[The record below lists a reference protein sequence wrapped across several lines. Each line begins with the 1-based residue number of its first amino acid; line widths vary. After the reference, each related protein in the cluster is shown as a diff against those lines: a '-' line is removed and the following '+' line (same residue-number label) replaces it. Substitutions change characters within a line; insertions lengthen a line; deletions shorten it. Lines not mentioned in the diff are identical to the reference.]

1 MFGEDLILGYKEV
14 SLDEKGRI
22 FLPKFTGV
30 EKGDKIS
37 VIENETGSFKLFN
50 LMYMQRIIDE
60 LNKKCCSKD
69 QERIQLLSDRLQLL
83 YYSYL
88 TTCNVDSQRRIHIPQ
103 QILDEH
109 EFSDKVIMQGSGTSL
124 TVFNSKESYNSYVRK
139 LRATK

>member
-69 QERIQLLSDRLQLL
+69 QERIQLLSDRLKLL
-83 YYSYL
+83 YYS
-88 TTCNVDSQRRIHIPQ
+88 I
-103 QILDEH
+103 
-109 EFSDKVIMQGSGTSL
+109 
-124 TVFNSKESYNSYVRK
+124 
-139 LRATK
+139 